1 MADVTFPQRANVL
14 IIGDFNVGKSTLINY
29 QRTKQFDN
37 TIVPTIEIEP
47 STISVTVNGKNM
59 IITVKDSPGVKED
72 SIKYGRFVFP
82 EFQNCAVIVFVYDKT
97 HRPSFD
103 QITYLKHMVDE
114 LVNRRMECILVG
126 NKCDIAKDDDVTFEV
141 GHERCAELKMDLFI
155 ETSAKKGTN
164 VKELFREAA
173 LRLKDMEL
181 EFGSTKVLPKS
192 ENTPKSCQC

>member
-1 MADVTFPQRANVL
+1 MADVTFSQRANVL

-47 STISVTVNGKNM
+47 STINVTVNGTNM
-59 IITVKDSPGVKED
+59 IFTVKDSPGMKED

-82 EFQNCAVIVFVYDKT
+82 EFQNCAVIMFVYDKT

-103 QITYLKHMVDE
+103 QITYLKQMVDE

-126 NKCDIAKDDDVTFEV
+126 NKCDIATDNDVTFND
-141 GHERCAELKMDLFI
+141 GHERCAELNMDLFI
-155 ETSAKKGTN
+155 EISAKKGTN
-164 VKELFREAA
+164 VEELFCEAA
-173 LRLKDMEL
+173 LRLKNMGL
-181 EFGSTKVLPKS
+181 EFGSTKELHKS
-192 ENTPKSCQC
+192 ENNHKSCQC